1 MEPAFAGMAIFFLF
15 SVAKSIF
22 LALSGERAK
31 TGLFRMN
38 MMMTEQMSR
47 RFLRWL
53 SLAFAVCVLS
63 GATYAKN
70 AQILIVGDSLSAGYG
85 LTAGEGWVDLLAKK
99 LAREK
104 ISAAVTNASIS
115 GDTTAGGLSR
125 LPALLSKYRPTH
137 VVIELGGNDGLRG
150 SPVAA
155 AKANLLK
162 MTELSKAA
170 GAKVLIVGMQMPPNF
185 GASYTAQFEAM
196 FADTAK
202 VTGSALVPRF
212 LEKIGADLSKFQP
225 ERIHPIAAAQP
236 TLLDTVWPA
245 LLTLLK

>member
-1 MEPAFAGMAIFFLF
+1 MFLLF
-15 SVAKSIF
+15 GVAKSIC

-162 MTELSKAA
+162 MTELSKSA

-196 FADTAK
+196 YADTAK

-225 ERIHPIAAAQP
+225 DRIHPIAAAQP